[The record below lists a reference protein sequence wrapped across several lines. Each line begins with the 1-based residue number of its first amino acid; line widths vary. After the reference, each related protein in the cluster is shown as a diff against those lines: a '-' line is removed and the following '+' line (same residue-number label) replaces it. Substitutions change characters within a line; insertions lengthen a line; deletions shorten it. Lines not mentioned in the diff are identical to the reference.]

1 MGIFDSIKKAVRDN
15 LPEDAINA
23 IEEKIGID
31 IDGVDNKSKNL
42 NIAST
47 SHVNSVETI
56 SFKPVTYSDSYEVAN
71 TLFEYDE
78 NDNEYTIEQRFLMHN
93 DFKEFSSGAGEID
106 CSFVLSTSEDASYD
120 SSKPVICIG
129 FSQRDYE
136 VIMGYLNSGNF
147 KHNATITKIENS
159 VAEYKTEFTK
169 DEKYVVAYHFHKG
182 TYKSIYTQM
191 YVEMPIYLKNSIQGN
206 LAIKA
211 LEQLVSTY
219 KEVKIEE

>member
-1 MGIFDSIKKAVRDN
+1 MGLFDSIKKAVRDN

-31 IDGVDNKSKNL
+31 IDGVDNKP
-42 NIAST
+42 AT
-47 SHVNSVETI
+47 VNTTNTTTKTVETI
-56 SFKPVTYSDSYEVAN
+56 SFTPVTYSDSYETSN
-71 TLFEYDE
+71 TLYEYDE
-78 NDNEYTIEQRFLMHN
+78 NDEEYVIEQKFSMIN
-93 DFKEFSSGAGEID
+93 DFKEFSSGAGELD
-106 CSFVLSTSEDASYD
+106 CSFVLSASEEAEYD

-136 VIMGYLNSGNF
+136 VIMGYLNSGKF
-147 KHNATITKIENS
+147 KHDATITKIENS
-159 VAEYKTEFTK
+159 VAEYKTEYVNN
-169 DEKYVVAYHFHKG
+169 DKYIISYHFHKG
-182 TYKSIYTQM
+182 MYKSIYTQM
-191 YVEMPIYLKNSIQGN
+191 YVEMPIYLRNSVQGN